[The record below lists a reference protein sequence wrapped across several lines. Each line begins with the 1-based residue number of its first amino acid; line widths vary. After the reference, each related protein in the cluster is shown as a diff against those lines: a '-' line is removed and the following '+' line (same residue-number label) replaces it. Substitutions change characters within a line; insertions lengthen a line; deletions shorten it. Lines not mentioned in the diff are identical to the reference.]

1 MLEKI
6 KQSKVLVIDDE
17 ELNVEILSELFD
29 IHEFEN
35 ISGETDP
42 VAAVELYKE
51 QDFDLVLL
59 DINMPVMDGFD
70 VLRAFREINKEM
82 PPPVLVLTA
91 LIDNNT
97 RIKALSNGASDFLT
111 KPFNQEEVFCRV
123 NNLLEVHL
131 SRKQLNNINHELEEK
146 VQQRTKELMQSQQEA
161 LQSLAYAAEF
171 RDKDTALHTV
181 RVGWYSRLLGEKV
194 GIQGD
199 ELDMLF
205 QAAPMHDIGKI
216 GIPDEILL
224 KPGKFTPEEWEIMQS
239 HSKIGG
245 EILGRHSSLM
255 MKKAQEIALY
265 HHEKWDGTG
274 YPHNLSGTGIP
285 INARIVIVA
294 DVFDALTIDRPYKS
308 AWEIDKAVEYIK
320 EGAGTFFDPDLV
332 MAFSE
337 IIPDFLRI
345 KEAFKD

>member
-1 MLEKI
+1 MLDNI
-6 KQSKVLVIDDE
+6 KQSKVLVVDDE
-17 ELNVEILSELFD
+17 ELNVEILSDLFD

-35 ISGETDP
+35 ITSQTDP
-42 VAAVELYKE
+42 VAAVKLYKE

-70 VLRAFREINKEM
+70 VLDAFREINKKV

-97 RIKALSNGASDFLT
+97 RIKALSSGASDFLT

-131 SRKQLNNINHELEEK
+131 SRKQLSNINHELEQK
-146 VQQRTKELMQSQQEA
+146 VLQRTKELMQSQQEA
-161 LQSLAYAAEF
+161 LQTLAFAAEF

-181 RVGWYSRLLGEKV
+181 RVGWYSRLLGEQI

-199 ELDMLF
+199 ELEMLF

-216 GIPDEILL
+216 GIPDEVLL
-224 KPGKFTPEEWEIMQS
+224 KPGKFTPEEWLIMQN

-245 EILGRHSSLM
+245 EILGHHSSPM

-274 YPHNLSGTGIP
+274 YPHKLSGTGIP
-285 INARIVIVA
+285 INARIVIIA
-294 DVFDALTIDRPYKS
+294 DIFDALTIDRPYKN
-308 AWEIDKAVEYIK
+308 AWKIDKAVEYIQ
-320 EGAGTFFDPDLV
+320 EGSGTFFDPDLV
-332 MAFSE
+332 RAFSE